1 MNKSTKIVLILIG
14 ALTLAAGILSLV
26 RKKNMEIA
34 FGGLIIGAGLIVL
47 ATYDKEGKSKQEKN
61 NSQEGTQAP

>member
-1 MNKSTKIVLILIG
+1 MG

-34 FGGLIIGAGLIVL
+34 YGALIIGAGLIVL
-47 ATYDKEGKSKQEKN
+47 AIYDKEGKSKQEKD
-61 NSQEGTQAP
+61 NSKEDTQTP